1 MNYFYN
7 LKIDVEISLQSFIES
22 ISQNLLDVESS
33 HEFSFSLKYLEY
45 STIILSALTQT
56 NFEIVDK
63 EFCNFGKIYLKLI
76 RKISR
81 NSDLI
86 LDSFSKLVLSNFEFS
101 NSELFPEKNIQG
113 IGSKLQVELLLNGMY
128 FKLLPDVLRD
138 SLDIKFSFE

>member
-138 SLDIKFSFE
+138 SLDIKFYFE

>member
-1 MNYFYN
+1 M
-7 LKIDVEISLQSFIES
+7 
-22 ISQNLLDVESS
+22 
-33 HEFSFSLKYLEY
+33 
-45 STIILSALTQT
+45 
-56 NFEIVDK
+56 DK

-113 IGSKLQVELLLNGMY
+113 IGCKLQVELLLSGMY

-138 SLDIKFSFE
+138 SLDIKFYFE